1 MHTDNNCF
9 RHFYDQFSGP
19 QIMQTTRFSKFFN
32 LFRIIDFTDVAR
44 CSELVPRE
52 RLSLRST
59 PGGKAQLRPETPYAE
74 YLMPPFYLPLPSLL
88 LGVTA

>member
-9 RHFYDQFSGP
+9 RHLYDQFSGP
-19 QIMQTTRFSKFFN
+19 QIMQTTRFSRFFN

-44 CSELVPRE
+44 RSKLVPMK
-52 RLSLRST
+52 RLSLQGT

-74 YLMPPFYLPLPSLL
+74 YLMPPFYLPLPSLPL
-88 LGVTA
+88 EVTV